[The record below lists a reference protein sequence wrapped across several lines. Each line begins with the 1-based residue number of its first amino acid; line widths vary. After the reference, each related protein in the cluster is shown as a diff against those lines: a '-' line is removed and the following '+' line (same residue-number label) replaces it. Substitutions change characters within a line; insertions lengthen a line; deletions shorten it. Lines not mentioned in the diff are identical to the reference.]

1 MLMSSEENWI
11 LGVGKRNVKISYVEY
26 FNINIFFLL
35 EIDLYYRK
43 LSRVSHKAQLAQ
55 YKVSNTSLAVRFF
68 FSFRVQHSHF
78 SSCFTS
84 DEMKWHEK
92 LSATYFF
99 DVLKKK
105 SNSLFILQQSPC
117 RKCPREQFV
126 CTIWW
131 SKWMRERNWKF
142 VRKHLDNPK
151 NLRSN

>member
-68 FSFRVQHSHF
+68 F
-78 SSCFTS
+78 
-84 DEMKWHEK
+84 
-92 LSATYFF
+92 
-99 DVLKKK
+99 
-105 SNSLFILQQSPC
+105 
-117 RKCPREQFV
+117 
-126 CTIWW
+126 
-131 SKWMRERNWKF
+131 
-142 VRKHLDNPK
+142 
-151 NLRSN
+151 